1 MRNLNVFVL
10 AAVLVTATMG
20 CSGKLNGI
28 VRRDAGR
35 IEIVYSDSRIA
46 KAELSVILPDGQHFK
61 GKSEKFDRYKETAQ
75 TDAPQIDDVSI
86 HFENLSTFDGNT
98 MATLGGNR
106 GDVIRCRF
114 RVTDTIIGFSS
125 GGVGLCQ
132 ISDGRIIDVYF

>member
-1 MRNLNVFVL
+1 MRNLNGLVL
-10 AAVLVTATMG
+10 AALIVTATLG

-46 KAELSVILPDGQHFK
+46 KAELSVVLPDGQRFK
-61 GKSEKFDRYKETAQ
+61 GRSEKFDRYKEPAQ
-75 TDAPQIDDVSI
+75 ADAPQVDDVSI

-98 MATLGGNR
+98 MASLTGNR
-106 GDVIRCRF
+106 GDVINCRF
-114 RVTDTIIGFSS
+114 KVTDTIIGFSS

-132 ISDGRIIDVYF
+132 ISDGRVIDVYF

>member
-1 MRNLNVFVL
+1 MRNLNAFVL
-10 AAVLVTATMG
+10 AALLVTATMG

-35 IEIVYSDSRIA
+35 IEIVYSDSRIS
-46 KAELSVILPDGQHFK
+46 KAELSVVLPDGQRFK
-61 GKSEKFDRYKETAQ
+61 GRSEKFDRYKEAAQ
-75 TDAPQIDDVSI
+75 ADDFQVDDVSI

-98 MATLGGNR
+98 MASLGGNR
-106 GDVIRCRF
+106 GDVIKCRF

-132 ISDGRIIDVYF
+132 ISDGRVIDVYF